1 MFRKWLEHGENFEAT
16 EASIILE
23 RQKLSQLK
31 QGWVELTVA
40 EMVEKKFSVLL
51 VLTVWTRKPVI

>member
-1 MFRKWLEHGENFEAT
+1 MLKDKRAMFRKWLENGENFKAT
-16 EASIILE
+16 EASIVLE

-40 EMVEKKFSVLL
+40 QMVQRNFSVLL
-51 VLTVWTRKPVI
+51 S